1 MYYDYNLEKAAA
13 DPVTL
18 VNNFQMAELSSLL
31 GKVNDVAYRN
41 WCK

>member
-13 DPVTL
+13 DPVNL